1 MKGAV
6 SKTSGILAHVMPC
19 LVQVVHPLYDVINM
33 GHIEL
38 EPSVQEAFYQIK
50 IFVMF
55 LGLLST
61 LFHD

>member
-1 MKGAV
+1 MIDAV

-19 LVQVVHPLYDVINM
+19 LVQVVHLLYDVINM

-38 EPSVQEAFYQIK
+38 EPSVQEAFDQIR

-55 LGLLST
+55 IGLLS
-61 LFHD
+61 